1 MSWALLPVLAQ
12 VGSRAAESVGRGHI
26 EGGWGYVWA
35 AYAITW
41 GALAGYGLFLWFR
54 RPPSDLRE

>member
-1 MSWALLPVLAQ
+1 MSWALMLALGQ
-12 VGSRAAESVGRGHI
+12 AGSRAAESVGRGRI

-54 RPPSDLRE
+54 RPPLDVKE

>member
-1 MSWALLPVLAQ
+1 MSGELLLSLAQ
-12 VGSRAAESVGRGHI
+12 LGVRAAESVGRGRI